1 MLDIAR
7 LPREAETPIEARV
20 ADLSSVVDDLD
31 AAFAGDVMFDWF
43 LRDDARRD
51 AGRRG
56 FFDALIRHV
65 AFGTARIER
74 PASGGA
80 AAVWM
85 PPEATGPISLLNE
98 LRVAPAILHAT
109 GLARVPRILA
119 LQSAIDAHH
128 PKSRPYAYLWFL
140 GVRPEAQGMGVGSRL
155 LRVAARRL
163 DAAGLPAYLETQTRR
178 NVALYR
184 RHGFEVTAE
193 FHARADSPPL
203 WGMWR
208 EPQLNLFY
216 PAISEPARP

>member
-1 MLDIAR
+1 MLDIAQ
-7 LPREAETPIEARV
+7 LPREAETPMDARA
-20 ADLSSVVDDLD
+20 ADLSGVIGDLD
-31 AAFAGDVMFDWF
+31 AAFAGDIMFDWF
-43 LRDDARRD
+43 LRDDGRRD
-51 AGRRG
+51 AGRRR
-56 FFDALIRHV
+56 FFDALIRNV

-85 PPEATGPISLLNE
+85 PPAATGPISLLKE

-119 LQSAIDAHH
+119 LQSAIEQHH
-128 PKSRPYAYLWFL
+128 PKNRPYAYLWFL
-140 GVRPEAQGMGVGSRL
+140 GVRPQAQGMGVGSRL
-155 LRVAARRL
+155 LRAATCRL
-163 DAAGLPAYLETQTRR
+163 DAARLGAYLETQTRR

-193 FHARADSPPL
+193 FHAREDAPPM

-208 EPQLNLFY
+208 EPRLSLF
-216 PAISEPARP
+216 

>member
-1 MLDIAR
+1 MSDITP
-7 LPREAETPIEARV
+7 LPREAETPMEARTR
-20 ADLSSVVDDLD
+20 DLPCVIDDLD

-43 LRDDARRD
+43 LRDDHRRD

-65 AFGTARIER
+65 AVGAARIER

-85 PPEATGPISLLNE
+85 PPDATGPISLLKE
-98 LRVAPAILHAT
+98 LQVAPAILRAT
-109 GLARVPRILA
+109 GVARVPRILA

-140 GVRPEAQGMGVGSRL
+140 GVRPNAQGRGIGSRL
-155 LRVAARRL
+155 LRAAGRRL
-163 DAAGLPAYLETQTRR
+163 DAEGLGAYLETQTRR
-178 NVALYR
+178 NVSLYR

-193 FHARADSPPL
+193 FHAREDSPPM

-208 EPQLNLFY
+208 EPRLSL
-216 PAISEPARP
+216 

>member
-1 MLDIAR
+1 M
-7 LPREAETPIEARV
+7 EARA
-20 ADLSSVVDDLD
+20 ADLTGVIDDLD

-43 LRDDARRD
+43 LRDDDRRD
-51 AGRRG
+51 LGRRS

-85 PPEATGPISLLNE
+85 PPEATGPISLLKE
-98 LRVAPAILHAT
+98 LRVAPAILRAV

-140 GVRPEAQGMGVGSRL
+140 GVHPQAQGMGVGSRL
-155 LRVAARRL
+155 LQVATRRL
-163 DAAGLPAYLETQTRR
+163 DEAGLPAYLETQTRR

-193 FHARADSPPL
+193 FHARADSPPM

-208 EPQLNLFY
+208 EPQLDVFY
-216 PAISEPARP
+216 ERTAEPARP